1 MNREENKRGFNM
13 VNNKLES
20 IHNRIIEQVSSN
32 MKSYGFPKTI
42 GHIVAIIH
50 YEGRPMNLDELAER
64 TGMSKTRM
72 SQVLREMVQLNIAEK
87 CFVKGSRKDTYTV
100 EKDYYQMFL
109 SLFTQNWKNVVTR
122 NRLIDSKILTDV
134 EHVFSNEEITNEEK
148 KLAQEYYEDTQTSVQ
163 FFDWVN
169 RLVDFF
175 ESGEIFEHVPKKDS
189 KRE

>member
-1 MNREENKRGFNM
+1 
-13 VNNKLES
+13 
-20 IHNRIIEQVSSN
+20 

-87 CFVKGSRKDTYTV
+87 CFIKGSRKDTYTV
-100 EKDYYQMFL
+100 ENDYYQMFL

-122 NRLIDSKILTDV
+122 NRLIDNKILTDV
-134 EHVFSNEEITNEEK
+134 ENILSEEEITDEER
-148 KLAQEYYEDTQTSVQ
+148 KLVQEYYEDTQTSID

-175 ESGEIFEHVPKKDS
+175 ESGEVFEHVPKRDN